1 MNAEPDIDAIADERA
16 VYAAIEAVLLVATEP
31 VEPSLLAQLVEI
43 PTATVI
49 SICESLASEYA
60 QQQRGFTIARIAGGY
75 RFQTVAEQAPYVER
89 FVLEGQ
95 TARLSGPALET
106 LAIVAYK
113 QPISRAQL
121 SSIRGVN
128 VDATLRTL
136 VQRGYVEE
144 SGHEATPGNP
154 ALFSTTQMFLEKIG
168 VDALHDLPT
177 LAEFIPDASVVE
189 ALERGLRIMPI
200 TNELIDEETV
210 TPLPVHD
217 EVVVDLNEAEPLTP
231 QQIMQGY
238 ATERVDTAQMT
249 PNPFAQT
256 SEPETSMEKLI
267 ASSADDAVAA
277 DLAHGIDVDS

>member
-1 MNAEPDIDAIADERA
+1 MNSQAPLETEEQRAIS
-16 VYAAIEAVLLVATEP
+16 AAIEAVLLVATEP

-43 PTATVI
+43 PTVDVVAV
-49 SICESLASEYA
+49 CEQLARDYA
-60 QQQRGFTIARIAGGY
+60 AQGRGFTIARIAGGY

-121 SSIRGVN
+121 SAIRGVN

-154 ALFSTTQMFLEKIG
+154 ALFATTQMFLEKIG
-168 VDALHDLPT
+168 VDALHDLPA
-177 LAEFIPDASVVE
+177 LAEFIPDATVVE

-200 TNELIDEETV
+200 TSELEGGSDASISSDGADPAPNPEM
-210 TPLPVHD
+210 LM
-217 EVVVDLNEAEPLTP
+217 AA
-231 QQIMQGY
+231 Y
-238 ATERVDTAQMT
+238 ATERVDTATVEM
-249 PNPFAQT
+249 FAT
-256 SEPETSMEKLI
+256 I
-267 ASSADDAVAA
+267 AAAEDGAQVDVDLVHEEEISA
-277 DLAHGIDVDS
+277 DLAAGLSGE

>member
-1 MNAEPDIDAIADERA
+1 MTEEYEIGTTTDARSIAG
-16 VYAAIEAVLLVATEP
+16 AIEAVLLVATEP

-43 PTATVI
+43 PTATVVLT
-49 SICESLASEYA
+49 CEALAREYA

-75 RFQTVAEQAPYVER
+75 RFQTVPTQAPYVER

-121 SSIRGVN
+121 SAIRGVN

-144 SGHEATPGNP
+144 SGHDATPGNP

-168 VDALHDLPT
+168 VDSLSDLPG
-177 LAEFIPDASVVE
+177 LADFIPDANVVE
-189 ALERGLRIMPI
+189 ALERGLRITPI
-200 TNELIDEETV
+200 TNVLDDAAGAEES
-210 TPLPVHD
+210 
-217 EVVVDLNEAEPLTP
+217 VDASPTDLMNAF
-231 QQIMQGY
+231 G
-238 ATERVDTAQMT
+238 TERVDTSTVA
-249 PNPFAQT
+249 
-256 SEPETSMEKLI
+256 SEL
-267 ASSADDAVAA
+267 ASGLD
-277 DLAHGIDVDS
+277 

>member
-1 MNAEPDIDAIADERA
+1 MNWQAPTETEEQRAIS
-16 VYAAIEAVLLVATEP
+16 AAIEAVLLVATEP

-43 PTATVI
+43 PRVEVVAV
-49 SICESLASEYA
+49 CERLASDYA
-60 QQQRGFTIARIAGGY
+60 AQGRGFTIARIAGGY

-121 SSIRGVN
+121 SAIRGVN

-154 ALFSTTQMFLEKIG
+154 TLFGTTQMFLEKIG
-168 VDALHDLPT
+168 VDALHDLPA
-177 LAEFIPDASVVE
+177 LAEFIPDATVVE
-189 ALERGLRIMPI
+189 ALERGLRILPI
-200 TNELIDEETV
+200 TSELEGGSDDDDLVVSADGNGAAPHDAET
-210 TPLPVHD
+210 PEMLM
-217 EVVVDLNEAEPLTP
+217 AA
-231 QQIMQGY
+231 Y
-238 ATERVDTAQMT
+238 ATERVDTSAVEI
-249 PNPFAQT
+249 FAKIAAAEAGDHVDIDLV
-256 SEPETSMEKLI
+256 SEEAIS
-267 ASSADDAVAA
+267 A
-277 DLAHGIDVDS
+277 DLAAGLRGE